1 MHKLLQVRVG
11 MSMGSDSVPS
21 RRSRGVVESTAL
33 VFKSS
38 KKQKLKVHVKWH
50 EVGAKEKEIIY

>member
-1 MHKLLQVRVG
+1 
-11 MSMGSDSVPS
+11 MGSDSVPS

-38 KKQKLKVHVKWH
+38 EKQKLKGNVKWY
-50 EVGAKEKEIIY
+50 EFGAKEKELIY

>member
-1 MHKLLQVRVG
+1 MRVG